1 MGINWGGFIKGV
13 SDYGLERLKEERT
26 LKMQQQLMELQDK
39 YKQAEEL
46 REYERKKREVH
57 STRQSADDPMMN
69 EELNIEGEVL
79 RRVPRSA
86 KDIKAEEQSDRR
98 FEVDLENINSQIQ
111 HRKDQIGVER
121 ERNAI
126 LRERNSVESSLIG
139 GADAEPTSDQGTVN
153 RLVNQMIGDWAKLA
167 GIRLDSPAA
176 INNMGRM
183 RMLAE
188 QAAWSAIRAG
198 NPDLAP
204 SMFSRAMATGSG
216 FKSADPQDP
225 RY

>member
-98 FEVDLENINSQIQ
+98 FEVDLENLYSQIQ

-126 LRERNSVESSLIG
+126 LRDRNNSGIDGLVSGAG
-139 GADAEPTSDQGTVN
+139 GGQDSDEAIVN
-153 RLVNQMIGDWAKLA
+153 RLADTLYAGYKWGDIKT
-167 GIRLDSPAA
+167 DSPEGIQNSAR
-176 INNMGRM
+176 IRG
-183 RMLAE
+183 LAR

-198 NPDLAP
+198 NPDLAQE
-204 SMFSRAMATGSG
+204 MFDRAILTNSG
-216 FKSADPQDP
+216 LKRPDPF
-225 RY
+225 R

>member
-57 STRQSADDPMMN
+57 STRQSADDPTMM
-69 EELNIEGEVL
+69 EELNVEGEVL
-79 RRVPRSA
+79 RTVRRSA
-86 KDIKAEEQSDRR
+86 GDLKKEEQSDRM
-98 FEVDLENINSQIQ
+98 FEANLENLLDQIR

-139 GADAEPTSDQGTVN
+139 GADAEPTSDQGKVN
-153 RLVNQMIGDWAKLA
+153 RLVNQMISDWAELK
-167 GIRLDSPAA
+167 GISPDSPAA

-183 RMLAE
+183 RVLAE
-188 QAAWSAIRAG
+188 QVAWSALRAG
-198 NPDLAP
+198 NPDLAQ
-204 SMFSRAMATGSG
+204 SMFNRAMATSKG
-216 FKSADPQDP
+216 FKSADPQDH